1 MAATSDEQMRL
12 LLSSFDQIYEVKFLD
27 TLFRSLVHRDFKSGM
42 SEMNVFRSRSNVE
55 TSRRE
60 ALEISN
66 KTLKEGSGLTV
77 LFFVFTSGN
86 LILSDEPA
94 ENERLKKLHT
104 ESLNNF
110 VDQLEHRTKCHGLK
124 EELKRVNDENRSKE
138 HEHRNALESL
148 MQKHVAKVEELEN
161 KIRSVL
167 VEKATNEMVIDRLRQ
182 DLAANKSHIQAMSR
196 KLDRVYSEV
205 ESKYEVEVQD
215 LKDCLLMEQE
225 EKIDITNKLQSLQKE
240 LVISRTTVAEKQRDT
255 TSYRQNSQEQKLCL
269 ANTYCSVPQRVSSTK
284 PNHFLNSNDTVEN
297 IQHHKA

>member
-1 MAATSDEQMRL
+1 MAATSDEQMSL
-12 LLSSFDQIYEVKFLD
+12 LLSTFDQIYED
-27 TLFRSLVHRDFKSGM
+27 FRSGM
-42 SEMNVFRSRSNVE
+42 NEMSIFRSRSNVE

-66 KTLKEGSGLTV
+66 KTLKE
-77 LFFVFTSGN
+77 
-86 LILSDEPA
+86 

-161 KIRSVL
+161 KIRSLL

-225 EKIDITNKLQSLQKE
+225 EKIDISNKLQSLQKE

-255 TSYRQNSQEQKLCL
+255 TSYRQVETLKQKLMKL
-269 ANTYCSVPQRVSSTK
+269 RKENEILKRKLSS
-284 PNHFLNSNDTVEN
+284 S
-297 IQHHKA
+297 

>member
-27 TLFRSLVHRDFKSGM
+27 TLFRSLVHRLEYSDFESGM
-42 SEMNVFRSRSNVE
+42 NEMSVFRSRSNVE

-66 KTLKEGSGLTV
+66 KTLKEGS
-77 LFFVFTSGN
+77 
-86 LILSDEPA
+86 
-94 ENERLKKLHT
+94 ENERLKKLYT

-161 KIRSVL
+161 KFRSLL

-205 ESKYEVEVQD
+205 ESKCKNWHTPDVCFKFVFVLLAYIYWLPNGNHLIDEVEVQD

-225 EKIDITNKLQSLQKE
+225 EKIDITNRLQSLQKE
-240 LVISRTTVAEKQRDT
+240 LIISRTTVAEKQRDT
-255 TSYRQNSQEQKLCL
+255 TSYRQVETLKQKLMKL
-269 ANTYCSVPQRVSSTK
+269 RKENEILKRKLSS
-284 PNHFLNSNDTVEN
+284 S
-297 IQHHKA
+297 

>member
-12 LLSSFDQIYEVKFLD
+12 LLSSFDQIYE
-27 TLFRSLVHRDFKSGM
+27 DFKSGM

-66 KTLKEGSGLTV
+66 KTLKE
-77 LFFVFTSGN
+77 
-86 LILSDEPA
+86 

-161 KIRSVL
+161 KIRSLL

-255 TSYRQNSQEQKLCL
+255 ISYRQVETLKQKLMKL
-269 ANTYCSVPQRVSSTK
+269 RKENEILKRKLSS
-284 PNHFLNSNDTVEN
+284 S
-297 IQHHKA
+297 

>member
-12 LLSSFDQIYEVKFLD
+12 LLYSFDQIYE
-27 TLFRSLVHRDFKSGM
+27 DFESGM
-42 SEMNVFRSRSNVE
+42 NEMSVFRSRSNVE

-60 ALEISN
+60 ALEISS
-66 KTLKEGSGLTV
+66 KTLKE
-77 LFFVFTSGN
+77 
-86 LILSDEPA
+86 
-94 ENERLKKLHT
+94 ENERLKKLYT

-161 KIRSVL
+161 KIRSLL

-205 ESKYEVEVQD
+205 ESKFEVEVQD

-255 TSYRQNSQEQKLCL
+255 TSYRQVETLKQKLMKL
-269 ANTYCSVPQRVSSTK
+269 RKENEILKRKLSS
-284 PNHFLNSNDTVEN
+284 S
-297 IQHHKA
+297 

>member
-27 TLFRSLVHRDFKSGM
+27 ALFRSLVHRLEYSDFESGM
-42 SEMNVFRSRSNVE
+42 NEMSEFRSRSNVE

-60 ALEISN
+60 ALEISS
-66 KTLKEGSGLTV
+66 KTLKE
-77 LFFVFTSGN
+77 
-86 LILSDEPA
+86 
-94 ENERLKKLHT
+94 ENERLKKLYT

-138 HEHRNALESL
+138 HGHRNALESL

-161 KIRSVL
+161 KIRSLL

-205 ESKYEVEVQD
+205 ESKCKNWHTPDVCFKFVFVLLAYIY
-215 LKDCLLMEQE
+215 CLPNGPF
-225 EKIDITNKLQSLQKE
+225 IFFAV
-240 LVISRTTVAEKQRDT
+240 VISRTTVAEKQRDT
-255 TSYRQNSQEQKLCL
+255 TSYRQVETLKQKLMKL
-269 ANTYCSVPQRVSSTK
+269 RKENEILKRKLSS
-284 PNHFLNSNDTVEN
+284 S
-297 IQHHKA
+297 

>member
-1 MAATSDEQMRL
+1 MAATSDEQMSS
-12 LLSSFDQIYEVKFLD
+12 LLSNFDQIYED
-27 TLFRSLVHRDFKSGM
+27 FRSGM
-42 SEMNVFRSRSNVE
+42 NEMSVFRSRSNVE

-66 KTLKEGSGLTV
+66 KTLKE
-77 LFFVFTSGN
+77 
-86 LILSDEPA
+86 

-104 ESLNNF
+104 ESLNSF
-110 VDQLEHRTKCHGLK
+110 ADQLEHRTKCHGLK

-148 MQKHVAKVEELEN
+148 IQKHVAKVEELEN
-161 KIRSVL
+161 KIRSLL

-182 DLAANKSHIQAMSR
+182 DLSANKSHIQAMSR

-225 EKIDITNKLQSLQKE
+225 EKIDISNKLQSLQKE

-255 TSYRQNSQEQKLCL
+255 TSYRQVETLKQKLMKL
-269 ANTYCSVPQRVSSTK
+269 RKENEILKRKLSS
-284 PNHFLNSNDTVEN
+284 S
-297 IQHHKA
+297 

>member
-12 LLSSFDQIYEVKFLD
+12 LLSSFDQIYE
-27 TLFRSLVHRDFKSGM
+27 DFKSGM

-66 KTLKEGSGLTV
+66 KTLKE
-77 LFFVFTSGN
+77 
-86 LILSDEPA
+86 

-161 KIRSVL
+161 KIRSLL

-255 TSYRQNSQEQKLCL
+255 TSYRQVETLKQKLMKL
-269 ANTYCSVPQRVSSTK
+269 RKENEILKRKLSS
-284 PNHFLNSNDTVEN
+284 S
-297 IQHHKA
+297 

>member
-12 LLSSFDQIYEVKFLD
+12 LLSSFDQIYE
-27 TLFRSLVHRDFKSGM
+27 DFKSGM

-66 KTLKEGSGLTV
+66 KTLKE
-77 LFFVFTSGN
+77 
-86 LILSDEPA
+86 

-255 TSYRQNSQEQKLCL
+255 TSYRQVETLKQKLMKL
-269 ANTYCSVPQRVSSTK
+269 RKENEILKRKLSS
-284 PNHFLNSNDTVEN
+284 S
-297 IQHHKA
+297 

>member
-27 TLFRSLVHRDFKSGM
+27 TLFRSLVHRLEYSDFESGM
-42 SEMNVFRSRSNVE
+42 NEMSVFRSRSNVE

-66 KTLKEGSGLTV
+66 KTLKE
-77 LFFVFTSGN
+77 
-86 LILSDEPA
+86 
-94 ENERLKKLHT
+94 ENERLKKLYT

-161 KIRSVL
+161 KFRSLL

-225 EKIDITNKLQSLQKE
+225 EKIDITNRLQSLQKE
-240 LVISRTTVAEKQRDT
+240 LIISRTTVAEKQRDT
-255 TSYRQNSQEQKLCL
+255 TSYRQVETLKQKLMKL
-269 ANTYCSVPQRVSSTK
+269 RKENEILKRKLSS
-284 PNHFLNSNDTVEN
+284 S
-297 IQHHKA
+297 

>member
-1 MAATSDEQMRL
+1 MAATSDEQMSL
-12 LLSSFDQIYEVKFLD
+12 LLSTFDQIYED
-27 TLFRSLVHRDFKSGM
+27 FRSGM
-42 SEMNVFRSRSNVE
+42 NEMSVFRSRSNVE

-66 KTLKEGSGLTV
+66 KTLKE
-77 LFFVFTSGN
+77 
-86 LILSDEPA
+86 

-161 KIRSVL
+161 KIRSLL

-225 EKIDITNKLQSLQKE
+225 EKIDISNKLQSLQKE

-255 TSYRQNSQEQKLCL
+255 TSYRQVETLKQKLMKL
-269 ANTYCSVPQRVSSTK
+269 RKENEILKRKLSS
-284 PNHFLNSNDTVEN
+284 S
-297 IQHHKA
+297 

>member
-1 MAATSDEQMRL
+1 MAATSDEQMSL
-12 LLSSFDQIYEVKFLD
+12 LLSSFDQIYE
-27 TLFRSLVHRDFKSGM
+27 DFKSGM
-42 SEMNVFRSRSNVE
+42 NEMNVFRSKSNVE

-66 KTLKEGSGLTV
+66 KTLKE
-77 LFFVFTSGN
+77 
-86 LILSDEPA
+86 
-94 ENERLKKLHT
+94 ENERLKKLYT

-124 EELKRVNDENRSKE
+124 EELKRVNDENKSKE
-138 HEHRNALESL
+138 HEHMNALESL
-148 MQKHVAKVEELEN
+148 MQKHVVKVEELEN
-161 KIRSVL
+161 KIRSLL

-182 DLAANKSHIQAMSR
+182 DLATNKSHIQAMSR

-225 EKIDITNKLQSLQKE
+225 EKIDINNKLQSLQKE

-255 TSYRQNSQEQKLCL
+255 TSYRQVETLKQKLMKL
-269 ANTYCSVPQRVSSTK
+269 RKENEILKRKLSS
-284 PNHFLNSNDTVEN
+284 S
-297 IQHHKA
+297 

>member
-12 LLSSFDQIYEVKFLD
+12 LLSSFDQIYE
-27 TLFRSLVHRDFKSGM
+27 DFKSGM

-66 KTLKEGSGLTV
+66 KTLKEGSGLIV

-255 TSYRQNSQEQKLCL
+255 TSYRQVETLKQKLMKL
-269 ANTYCSVPQRVSSTK
+269 RKENEILKRKLSS
-284 PNHFLNSNDTVEN
+284 S
-297 IQHHKA
+297 

>member
-1 MAATSDEQMRL
+1 MAATSDEQMSL
-12 LLSSFDQIYEVKFLD
+12 LLSSFDQIYE
-27 TLFRSLVHRDFKSGM
+27 DFKSGM
-42 SEMNVFRSRSNVE
+42 NEMSVLRSRSNVE

-60 ALEISN
+60 AIEISN
-66 KTLKEGSGLTV
+66 KTLKE
-77 LFFVFTSGN
+77 
-86 LILSDEPA
+86 
-94 ENERLKKLHT
+94 ENERMKKLYT

-124 EELKRVNDENRSKE
+124 EELKRVNDENKSKE

-161 KIRSVL
+161 KIRSLL

-225 EKIDITNKLQSLQKE
+225 EKIDISNKLQSLQKE
-240 LVISRTTVAEKQRDT
+240 LVISRTSVAEKQRDT
-255 TSYRQNSQEQKLCL
+255 TSYRQVETLKQKLMKL
-269 ANTYCSVPQRVSSTK
+269 RKENEILNRKLSS
-284 PNHFLNSNDTVEN
+284 S
-297 IQHHKA
+297 

>member
-161 KIRSVL
+161 KIRSLL

-255 TSYRQNSQEQKLCL
+255 TSYRQVETLKQKLMKL
-269 ANTYCSVPQRVSSTK
+269 RKENEILKRKLSS
-284 PNHFLNSNDTVEN
+284 S
-297 IQHHKA
+297 

>member
-12 LLSSFDQIYEVKFLD
+12 LLSSFDQIYE
-27 TLFRSLVHRDFKSGM
+27 DFESGM
-42 SEMNVFRSRSNVE
+42 NEMSVFRSRSNVE

-66 KTLKEGSGLTV
+66 KTLKE
-77 LFFVFTSGN
+77 
-86 LILSDEPA
+86 
-94 ENERLKKLHT
+94 ENERLKKLYT

-161 KIRSVL
+161 KIRSLL

-225 EKIDITNKLQSLQKE
+225 EKIDITNRLQSLQKE

-255 TSYRQNSQEQKLCL
+255 TSYRQVETLKQKLMKL
-269 ANTYCSVPQRVSSTK
+269 RKENEILKRKLSS
-284 PNHFLNSNDTVEN
+284 S
-297 IQHHKA
+297 